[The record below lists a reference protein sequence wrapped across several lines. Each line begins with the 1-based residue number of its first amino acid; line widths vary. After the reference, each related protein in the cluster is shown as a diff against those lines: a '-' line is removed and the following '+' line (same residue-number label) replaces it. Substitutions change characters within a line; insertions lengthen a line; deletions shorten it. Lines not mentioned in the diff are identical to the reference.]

1 VLFITAS
8 AYHNIKYYFKDKSY
22 CYTFLLF
29 YLSIY
34 NNMPYYKMENRFVSD
49 LMVFKVR
56 KNKLYII
63 IRGIIKGDRQ

>member
-1 VLFITAS
+1 
-8 AYHNIKYYFKDKSY
+8 
-22 CYTFLLF
+22 
-29 YLSIY
+29 
-34 NNMPYYKMENRFVSD
+34 MPYYKMENRFVSD